1 MSDDH
6 LAELRR
12 DGVSHI
18 FAGRAE
24 IVLALALEIL
34 ADEFA
39 IKPLLLEGG
48 GGINGSFLSAGLID
62 EINLLITPIADG
74 NAGLPT
80 TFDRT
85 PGEARS
91 LHLRSVER
99 PKRDLLH
106 LRYEVIG
113 P

>member
-1 MSDDH
+1 VSDDH

-24 IVLALALEIL
+24 IDLALALEIL
-34 ADEFA
+34 ADEFR
-39 IKPLLLEGG
+39 IKRLLLEGG
-48 GGINGSFLSAGLID
+48 GGINSSFLSAGLID
-62 EINLLITPIADG
+62 EISLLVTPIADR

-85 PGEARS
+85 HGEARS
-91 LHLRSVER
+91 LHLRLVER
-99 PKRDLLH
+99 LKRDLPH
-106 LRYEVIG
+106 LRYEVIA